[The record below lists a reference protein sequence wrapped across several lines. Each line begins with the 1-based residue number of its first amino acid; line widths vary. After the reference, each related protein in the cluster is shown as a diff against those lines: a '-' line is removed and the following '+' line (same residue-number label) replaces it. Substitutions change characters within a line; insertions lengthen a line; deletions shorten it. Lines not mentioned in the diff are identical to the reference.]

1 MMASG
6 KNTGRPRGRAPV
18 VSKRQGLP
26 WVTIGAVVVVL
37 VLAGSIFA
45 VVLTKNN
52 ENKAQAD
59 ALAAWVPSASNPD
72 PSVNIPGIYVGAAVP
87 AAGDTPAT
95 YPEYKA
101 ALHITSD
108 QRVAYNRFPPVGG
121 PHDGIWANCNGVVYQ
136 TAVRNENMV
145 HTLEHGAVWI
155 TYNPDTIAAGDL
167 DVLKGLVD
175 GQSYMSLS
183 PYPGLDSPIAL
194 QAWAHQLKV
203 NSATDERVQQF
214 ITALRQNRWVYPETG
229 ATCQQPSFDTTN
241 PPAFDPSAPGAD
253 AVQMDGQG
261 ATAATSEMNGA
272 SATESA
278 ESSAGVPGVPATDTG
293 GTTDPAVGST
303 DAVPTPAASAP
314 AAG

>member
-6 KNTGRPRGRAPV
+6 RNTGKPRGRAPV

-26 WVTIGAVVVVL
+26 WVTIAAVAVIL
-37 VLAGSIFA
+37 VLAGSVFA

-52 ENKAQAD
+52 ENQARAD
-59 ALAAWVPSASNPD
+59 ALAAWVPSAENPD
-72 PSVNIPGIYVGAAVP
+72 PSTRISGIYVGASVP
-87 AAGDTPAT
+87 ASGDTPAT

-101 ALHITSD
+101 ALHVTAD
-108 QRVAYNRFPPVGG
+108 QRVAYNRYPPVGG
-121 PHDGIWANCNGVVYQ
+121 PHDGTWANCNGIVYQ
-136 TAVRNENMV
+136 TAVRTENMV

-175 GQSYMSLS
+175 GQSYMTLS
-183 PYPGLDSPIAL
+183 PYPGQDSPISL

-203 NSATDERVQQF
+203 DSAGDERVQQF

-241 PPAFDPSAPGAD
+241 PPPFDPSTPGAD

-261 ATAATSEMNGA
+261 ATTATTEMNGA

-278 ESSAGVPGVPATDTG
+278 ESSAGVPGVSSTDTA
-293 GTTDPAVGST
+293 GTTDPAEGT
-303 DAVPTPAASAP
+303 APAPAASSP